1 MKILAIETSCDET
14 AIAILEI
21 KKTGSK
27 TGFRI
32 LSNIVSSQM
41 KLHAK
46 WGGVVPS
53 LAKREHIKNLPI
65 VLKKALKEA
74 DLLKPNVNL
83 IAVTNG
89 PGLEPALWT
98 GINFAKELAEKWGK
112 PLIGVN
118 HLEGHLFSVFLK
130 ENREFQISNF
140 QFPIIALLVSG
151 GHTQLVLV
159 KDLLKYKILG
169 ETRDDAAGEAFDKVA
184 RMLNLGYPGGP
195 AIAKTAFQYKVFARP
210 GLAKTKN

>member
-130 ENREFQISNF
+130 
-140 QFPIIALLVSG
+140 
-151 GHTQLVLV
+151 
-159 KDLLKYKILG
+159 
-169 ETRDDAAGEAFDKVA
+169 
-184 RMLNLGYPGGP
+184 
-195 AIAKTAFQYKVFARP
+195 
-210 GLAKTKN
+210 